1 MKKVLISMMMAA
13 ASLGMMAQADAAS
26 GYVNVEDVLS
36 STPAFMQAGKTVVS
50 EQQKLQNQFNEQS
63 KDMSDKDK
71 LNQQLAQKENEVMAP
86 IQAKFRAAV
95 EKAAKDKGVD
105 LVINARDVIYG
116 GIDLTD
122 AVKANMK

>member
-1 MKKVLISMMMAA
+1 MKKILISMMMAA

-63 KDMSDKDK
+63 KNMSDKDK
-71 LNQQLAQKENEVMAP
+71 QALGLVLQKNGKLFCYHRF
-86 IQAKFRAAV
+86 IYYLTIY
-95 EKAAKDKGVD
+95 D
-105 LVINARDVIYG
+105 LPCTIWRFTICG
-116 GIDLTD
+116 CR
-122 AVKANMK
+122 

>member
-1 MKKVLISMMMAA
+1 
-13 ASLGMMAQADAAS
+13 
-26 GYVNVEDVLS
+26 
-36 STPAFMQAGKTVVS
+36 
-50 EQQKLQNQFNEQS
+50 
-63 KDMSDKDK
+63 
-71 LNQQLAQKENEVMAP
+71 VMAP

-105 LVINARDVIYG
+105 MVINARDVIYG